1 MVPVDPAPASYPEP
15 RESAGTFDI
24 LLSLAASDL
33 RARYG
38 QGSSRLLKWL
48 LDAYATLGVYL
59 LLVAVFLDRPGRA
72 VGLSLACAIVPFQF
86 LMSTVTNALDG
97 VRIRQSVLTNMDFP
111 RMLIPVTS
119 VVTETVGFCANL
131 TLLPLM
137 MVVYG
142 VSPTGAIALLPVVL
156 LATLVLA
163 TGLAYSASLAGVWF
177 PELRQVLISFVRA
190 LFFLAPGIVAL
201 GQIHGT
207 AHDLVKLN
215 PFTGIFESYRGILL
229 NGDVPE
235 PWMLLYPLAAAGL
248 LLGLVVPLYRRD
260 QRHFAKVA

>member
-1 MVPVDPAPASYPEP
+1 MVPVDPAPVSYPEP

-24 LLSLAASDL
+24 LLSLTASDL

-38 QGSSRLLKWL
+38 QGAPRMVKWL
-48 LDAYATLGVYL
+48 LDAYAALGVYL
-59 LLVAVFLDRPGRA
+59 VLVAVFLDRPGRA

-97 VRIRQSVLTNMDFP
+97 VRVRHSVLANMDFP
-111 RMLIPVTS
+111 RVLIPVAS
-119 VVTETVGFCANL
+119 VATETVGFCANL

-156 LATLVLA
+156 LVTVVLA
-163 TGLAYSASLAGVWF
+163 TALAYAASLTGVWF
-177 PELRQVLISFVRA
+177 PELRQILTSFARA

-207 AHDLVKLN
+207 AQDLVKLN
-215 PFTGIFESYRGILL
+215 PLTGVFEAYRDVLL
-229 NGDVPE
+229 NGSAPD
-235 PWMLLYPLAAAGL
+235 PWMLLYPLGAAGL
-248 LLGLVVPLYRRD
+248 LLALVVPLYRRD
-260 QRHFAKVA
+260 QRHFPKVV